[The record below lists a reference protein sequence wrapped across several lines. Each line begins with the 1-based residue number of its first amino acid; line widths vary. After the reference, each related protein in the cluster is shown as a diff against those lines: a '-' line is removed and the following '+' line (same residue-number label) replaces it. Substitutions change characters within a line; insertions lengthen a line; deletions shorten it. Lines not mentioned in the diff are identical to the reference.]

1 MTQEIIQRSTNNI
14 SQSPITQLLTLELES
29 NNEST
34 SNDLSPQEGIMKKT
48 TVNAKRKQDDQ
59 LVPDPTQDTIVE
71 DPNDIIMED
80 QIPTTLPNQR
90 TQTRF

>member
-59 LVPDPTQDTIVE
+59 LVPDQTQDT
-71 DPNDIIMED
+71 
-80 QIPTTLPNQR
+80 TTKIR
-90 TQTRF
+90 MTSSFITQ

>member
-59 LVPDPTQDTIVE
+59 LVPDQTQDTTIK
-71 DPNDIIMED
+71 IRMTSSFI
-80 QIPTTLPNQR
+80 
-90 TQTRF
+90 TQ